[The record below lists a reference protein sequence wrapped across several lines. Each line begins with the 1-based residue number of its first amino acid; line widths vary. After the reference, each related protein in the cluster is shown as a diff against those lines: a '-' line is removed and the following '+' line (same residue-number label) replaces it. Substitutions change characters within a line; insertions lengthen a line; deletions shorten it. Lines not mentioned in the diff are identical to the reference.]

1 MRFETEDF
9 ALAATLHTIGAKYVD
24 HKRGPDNKVVF
35 CFEKNEDLER
45 AVPAYYRDELC
56 VSPQKYFYSQ
66 RFLKSI
72 IRSN

>member
-9 ALAATLHTIGAKYVD
+9 ALAATLHTMGVKYVD
-24 HKRGPDNKVVF
+24 HTRGPDNKVVF
-35 CFEKNEDLER
+35 CFEQNEDLKR
-45 AVPAYYRDELC
+45 AVSAYYRDELC